1 MKREQKKNIEN
12 LEKVFEE
19 KKKLPNEVK
28 EKINGMAFKNI
39 AIGAVIV
46 IYFAALYFGMTNIPT
61 EKYMIIL
68 RVVSIVLLVGTIIT
82 FEIGYKKDNGYIW
95 LHGVEIM
102 AIAIFSLYLIYLYS
116 FFFANYGTLLIVAG
130 IVCLIYF
137 AIKIAIIQRRIEK
150 EYKKSLTD
158 INEIVKK

>member
-102 AIAIFSLYLIYLYS
+102 AIAIFS
-116 FFFANYGTLLIVAG
+116 F
-130 IVCLIYF
+130 
-137 AIKIAIIQRRIEK
+137 
-150 EYKKSLTD
+150 LTHAMMYCRTSSCSTEHFNGPT
-158 INEIVKK
+158 IFIL